1 MGSKQNSFY
10 FDNFIACADYSRKAA
25 QLLDKGM
32 RQFDPA
38 QIGDMIEEMHEVEHA
53 GDEKKH
59 ELLNV
64 LAKAFITPI
73 EREDIILLGQNID
86 EVTDKIE
93 DVLLRMYCNNI
104 KSVRPDALELVAVV
118 STRGRLR
125 VPEEIMPGDL
135 PRLPLV
141 LREKGSGTLDVIGR
155 ALEEHGIK
163 LSDLHVL
170 MHLGSTESIK
180 LFLEHADCMGIVSVR
195 SISRELAEGRL
206 RVVEVESMPMHRDF
220 CFVRLQGQEGGLAQT
235 FELFA
240 VS

>member
-1 MGSKQNSFY
+1 
-10 FDNFIACADYSRKAA
+10 
-25 QLLDKGM
+25 M

-118 STRGRLR
+118 IECCNELK
-125 VPEEIMPGDL
+125 EM
-135 PRLPLV
+135 
-141 LREKGSGTLDVIGR
+141 
-155 ALEEHGIK
+155 LEEFPRFKNSKK
-163 LSDLHVL
+163 LHEKIVNINTLEEKADQLFISSMRNLHTTCDDPV
-170 MHLGSTESIK
+170 MIIVWREIYIY
-180 LFLEHADCMGIVSVR
+180 LEKCVDACEHVADT
-195 SISRELAEGRL
+195 
-206 RVVEVESMPMHRDF
+206 VESVIMKN
-220 CFVRLQGQEGGLAQT
+220 
-235 FELFA
+235 
-240 VS
+240 S

>member
-73 EREDIILLGQNID
+73 EREDIILLSQNID

-118 STRGRLR
+118 IECCNELK
-125 VPEEIMPGDL
+125 EM
-135 PRLPLV
+135 
-141 LREKGSGTLDVIGR
+141 
-155 ALEEHGIK
+155 LEEFPRFKNSKK
-163 LSDLHVL
+163 LHEKIVNINTLEEKADQLFICSMRNLHTTCDDPV
-170 MHLGSTESIK
+170 MIIVWREIYIY
-180 LFLEHADCMGIVSVR
+180 LEKCVDACEHVADT
-195 SISRELAEGRL
+195 
-206 RVVEVESMPMHRDF
+206 VESVIMKN
-220 CFVRLQGQEGGLAQT
+220 
-235 FELFA
+235 
-240 VS
+240 S

>member
-38 QIGDMIEEMHEVEHA
+38 QIGEMIEEMHEVEHA

-73 EREDIILLGQNID
+73 EREDVILLGQNID

-118 STRGRLR
+118 IECCDELK
-125 VPEEIMPGDL
+125 EM
-135 PRLPLV
+135 
-141 LREKGSGTLDVIGR
+141 
-155 ALEEHGIK
+155 LEEFPRFKNSKK
-163 LSDLHVL
+163 LHEKIVNINTLEEKADQLFISSMRNLHTTCDDPV
-170 MHLGSTESIK
+170 MIIVWREIYIY
-180 LFLEHADCMGIVSVR
+180 LEKCVDACEHVADT
-195 SISRELAEGRL
+195 
-206 RVVEVESMPMHRDF
+206 VESVIMKN
-220 CFVRLQGQEGGLAQT
+220 
-235 FELFA
+235 
-240 VS
+240 S

>member
-73 EREDIILLGQNID
+73 EREDIILLSQNID

-93 DVLLRMYCNNI
+93 DVLLRMY
-104 KSVRPDALELVAVV
+104 
-118 STRGRLR
+118 
-125 VPEEIMPGDL
+125 
-135 PRLPLV
+135 
-141 LREKGSGTLDVIGR
+141 
-155 ALEEHGIK
+155 
-163 LSDLHVL
+163 
-170 MHLGSTESIK
+170 
-180 LFLEHADCMGIVSVR
+180 
-195 SISRELAEGRL
+195 
-206 RVVEVESMPMHRDF
+206 
-220 CFVRLQGQEGGLAQT
+220 
-235 FELFA
+235 
-240 VS
+240 

>member
-73 EREDIILLGQNID
+73 EREDIVLLGRERD
-86 EVTDKIE
+86 GVSDKIE
-93 DVLLRMYCNNI
+93 DVRLRMYCNNI

-118 STRGRLR
+118 IECCDELK
-125 VPEEIMPGDL
+125 EM
-135 PRLPLV
+135 
-141 LREKGSGTLDVIGR
+141 
-155 ALEEHGIK
+155 LEEFPRFKNSKK
-163 LSDLHVL
+163 LHEKIVNINTLEEKADQLFISSMRNLHTTCDDPV
-170 MHLGSTESIK
+170 MIIVWREIYIY
-180 LFLEHADCMGIVSVR
+180 LEKCVDACEHVADT
-195 SISRELAEGRL
+195 
-206 RVVEVESMPMHRDF
+206 VESVIMKN
-220 CFVRLQGQEGGLAQT
+220 
-235 FELFA
+235 
-240 VS
+240 S

>member
-118 STRGRLR
+118 IECCDELK
-125 VPEEIMPGDL
+125 EM
-135 PRLPLV
+135 
-141 LREKGSGTLDVIGR
+141 
-155 ALEEHGIK
+155 LEEFPRFK
-163 LSDLHVL
+163 NSKRLHEKIVNINTL
-170 MHLGSTESIK
+170 EEK
-180 LFLEHADCMGIVSVR
+180 ADQLFISSMRNLHTTCDDPVMIIVWREIYIYLEKCVDACEHVADT
-195 SISRELAEGRL
+195 
-206 RVVEVESMPMHRDF
+206 VESVIMKN
-220 CFVRLQGQEGGLAQT
+220 
-235 FELFA
+235 
-240 VS
+240 S

>member
-73 EREDIILLGQNID
+73 EREDIILLSQNID

-104 KSVRPDALELVAVV
+104 KSVRQDALELVAVV
-118 STRGRLR
+118 IECCDELK
-125 VPEEIMPGDL
+125 EM
-135 PRLPLV
+135 
-141 LREKGSGTLDVIGR
+141 
-155 ALEEHGIK
+155 LEEFPRFKNSKK
-163 LSDLHVL
+163 LHEKIVNINTLEEKADQLFISSMRNLHTTCDDPV
-170 MHLGSTESIK
+170 MIIVWREIYIY
-180 LFLEHADCMGIVSVR
+180 LEKCVDACEHVADT
-195 SISRELAEGRL
+195 
-206 RVVEVESMPMHRDF
+206 VESVIMKN
-220 CFVRLQGQEGGLAQT
+220 
-235 FELFA
+235 
-240 VS
+240 S

>member
-10 FDNFIACADYSRKAA
+10 FDNFIACADYSRQAA
-25 QLLDKGM
+25 QLLEKGM

-118 STRGRLR
+118 I
-125 VPEEIMPGDL
+125 ECCDEIKEM
-135 PRLPLV
+135 
-141 LREKGSGTLDVIGR
+141 
-155 ALEEHGIK
+155 LEEFPRFKSSKK
-163 LSDLHVL
+163 LHEKIVNINTLEEKADQLFISSMRNLHTTCDDPV
-170 MHLGSTESIK
+170 MIIVWREIYIY
-180 LFLEHADCMGIVSVR
+180 LEKCVDACEHVADT
-195 SISRELAEGRL
+195 
-206 RVVEVESMPMHRDF
+206 VESVIMKN
-220 CFVRLQGQEGGLAQT
+220 
-235 FELFA
+235 
-240 VS
+240 S

>member
-73 EREDIILLGQNID
+73 EREDIILLGQNKATRAFTSAQPKKCWKNSR
-86 EVTDKIE
+86 VSRTP
-93 DVLLRMYCNNI
+93 
-104 KSVRPDALELVAVV
+104 KS
-118 STRGRLR
+118 STKR
-125 VPEEIMPGDL
+125 
-135 PRLPLV
+135 
-141 LREKGSGTLDVIGR
+141 
-155 ALEEHGIK
+155 
-163 LSDLHVL
+163 
-170 MHLGSTESIK
+170 
-180 LFLEHADCMGIVSVR
+180 
-195 SISRELAEGRL
+195 
-206 RVVEVESMPMHRDF
+206 
-220 CFVRLQGQEGGLAQT
+220 
-235 FELFA
+235 
-240 VS
+240 

>member
-118 STRGRLR
+118 IECCDELK
-125 VPEEIMPGDL
+125 EM
-135 PRLPLV
+135 
-141 LREKGSGTLDVIGR
+141 
-155 ALEEHGIK
+155 LEEFPRFKNSKK
-163 LSDLHVL
+163 LHEKIVNINTLEEKADQLFISSMRNLHTTCDDPV
-170 MHLGSTESIK
+170 MIIVWREIYIY
-180 LFLEHADCMGIVSVR
+180 LEKCVDACEHVADTVESVR
-195 SISRELAEGRL
+195 MKNS
-206 RVVEVESMPMHRDF
+206 
-220 CFVRLQGQEGGLAQT
+220 
-235 FELFA
+235 
-240 VS
+240 

>member
-73 EREDIILLGQNID
+73 EREDVILLGQNID

-118 STRGRLR
+118 IECCDELK
-125 VPEEIMPGDL
+125 EM
-135 PRLPLV
+135 
-141 LREKGSGTLDVIGR
+141 
-155 ALEEHGIK
+155 LEEFPRFKNSKK
-163 LSDLHVL
+163 LHEKIVNINTLEEKADQLFISSMRNLHTTCDDPV
-170 MHLGSTESIK
+170 MIIVWREIYIY
-180 LFLEHADCMGIVSVR
+180 LEKCVDACEHVADT
-195 SISRELAEGRL
+195 
-206 RVVEVESMPMHRDF
+206 VESVIMKN
-220 CFVRLQGQEGGLAQT
+220 
-235 FELFA
+235 
-240 VS
+240 S

>member
-73 EREDIILLGQNID
+73 EREDIILLSQNID

-118 STRGRLR
+118 IECCNELK
-125 VPEEIMPGDL
+125 EM
-135 PRLPLV
+135 
-141 LREKGSGTLDVIGR
+141 
-155 ALEEHGIK
+155 LEEFPRFKNSKK
-163 LSDLHVL
+163 LHEKIVNINTLEEKADQ
-170 MHLGSTESIK
+170 
-180 LFLEHADCMGIVSVR
+180 LF
-195 SISRELAEGRL
+195 ISRMRNLHTTCDDPVMIIVWREIYIYLEKCVDACEH
-206 RVVEVESMPMHRDF
+206 VADTVESVIMKN
-220 CFVRLQGQEGGLAQT
+220 
-235 FELFA
+235 
-240 VS
+240 S

>member
-86 EVTDKIE
+86 EGTDKIE
-93 DVLLRMYCNNI
+93 DGLLRMYCNNI

-118 STRGRLR
+118 IECCNELK
-125 VPEEIMPGDL
+125 EM
-135 PRLPLV
+135 
-141 LREKGSGTLDVIGR
+141 
-155 ALEEHGIK
+155 LEEFPRFKNSKK
-163 LSDLHVL
+163 LHEKIVNINTLEEKADQLFISSMRNLHTTCDDPV
-170 MHLGSTESIK
+170 MIIVWREIYIY
-180 LFLEHADCMGIVSVR
+180 LEKCVDACEHVADT
-195 SISRELAEGRL
+195 
-206 RVVEVESMPMHRDF
+206 VESVIMKN
-220 CFVRLQGQEGGLAQT
+220 
-235 FELFA
+235 
-240 VS
+240 S

>member
-118 STRGRLR
+118 IECCDELKET
-125 VPEEIMPGDL
+125 
-135 PRLPLV
+135 
-141 LREKGSGTLDVIGR
+141 
-155 ALEEHGIK
+155 LEEFPRFKNSKK
-163 LSDLHVL
+163 LHEKIVNINTLEEKADQLFISSMRNLHTTCDDPV
-170 MHLGSTESIK
+170 MIIVWREIYIY
-180 LFLEHADCMGIVSVR
+180 LEKCVDACEHVADT
-195 SISRELAEGRL
+195 
-206 RVVEVESMPMHRDF
+206 VESVIMKN
-220 CFVRLQGQEGGLAQT
+220 
-235 FELFA
+235 
-240 VS
+240 S

>member
-118 STRGRLR
+118 IECCNELKEML
-125 VPEEIMPGDL
+125 EEF
-135 PRLPLV
+135 PRL
-141 LREKGSGTLDVIGR
+141 KN
-155 ALEEHGIK
+155 
-163 LSDLHVL
+163 
-170 MHLGSTESIK
+170 
-180 LFLEHADCMGIVSVR
+180 
-195 SISRELAEGRL
+195 
-206 RVVEVESMPMHRDF
+206 
-220 CFVRLQGQEGGLAQT
+220 
-235 FELFA
+235 
-240 VS
+240 

>member
-118 STRGRLR
+118 IECCDELK
-125 VPEEIMPGDL
+125 EM
-135 PRLPLV
+135 
-141 LREKGSGTLDVIGR
+141 
-155 ALEEHGIK
+155 LEEFPRFKNSKK
-163 LSDLHVL
+163 LHEKIVNINTLEEKADQLFISSMRNLHTTCDDPV
-170 MHLGSTESIK
+170 MIIVWREIYIY
-180 LFLEHADCMGIVSVR
+180 LEKCVDACEHVADT
-195 SISRELAEGRL
+195 
-206 RVVEVESMPMHRDF
+206 VESVIMKN
-220 CFVRLQGQEGGLAQT
+220 
-235 FELFA
+235 
-240 VS
+240 S